1 VALRYRTIRA
11 AASALL
17 VAAAVGTGGM
27 VGMTSVLAADPPMV
41 GLAGT
46 VVNHDGGAP
55 LAGLPL
61 VITEIGGADGGAVA
75 AQTTTGADGRFAV
88 DIEALGT
95 AETPATLT
103 IRTPPDTVIEVV
115 GDTCSQ
121 TWQVAIDPDQDLT
134 LGDTAPDP
142 LTLTATTT
150 LLGEV
155 CGTTGVPSTT
165 NTGGGGSSTVTPPP
179 TNTLAAPIAA
189 GPDRLGPAL
198 TVGFVVGLLAA
209 AALLLPRPGS
219 RRRD

>member
-1 VALRYRTIRA
+1 VGLRYRTIRA

-27 VGMTSVLAADPPMV
+27 VGMTSVLAADPPV
-41 GLAGT
+41 IGLAGT

-61 VITEIGGADGGAVA
+61 VVTEIGGLDGGAVA
-75 AQTTTGADGRFAV
+75 AQTTTGADGRFKV

-95 AETPATLT
+95 ADTPAMLT
-103 IRTPPDTVIEVV
+103 IRTPPDTLIQVI

-121 TWQVAIDPDQDLT
+121 TWQVAIDPDQDVA
-134 LGDTAPDP
+134 LGATTPDP
-142 LTLTATTT
+142 LTITASTT
-150 LLGEV
+150 LMGEV

-165 NTGGGGSSTVTPPP
+165 HTGGGGSAALTPPP
-179 TNTLAAPIAA
+179 TNTFVAPTSA

-198 TVGFVVGLLAA
+198 TVGIVVGLLAA